1 MEVRCLGADEAWDL
15 FCEKIGEVTLESH
28 RDIPELARMVVERC
42 RGSPLAVSAIG
53 VTVAGKNSVQEWR
66 DAIDA
71 LAKFSGMEG
80 ENEILPVLKFSYDN
94 LKDERV
100 KQCFQYCA
108 LFPEDEVIFKDDL
121 VEYWIDEGIVD
132 GKEHRYRAEEE
143 CYGIISYLVHACLL
157 VGNKFGR
164 IVTMPSLVRET
175 ALWVASNLGEE
186 KENFFVKPNAKL
198 GDVPNVK
205 DWERVI
211 RMSLSNN
218 RIKKIRCSPDCP
230 KLKTLFLQLNDL
242 EKISSGFF
250 KLMPSLVV
258 LDLSTNVSLR
268 ELPEEISRLVSL
280 QYLNLSHTNIEELPL
295 GLKELRKLL
304 HLNLEFAGML
314 KSIYGVSSLSNLQ
327 LLKLYCS
334 LELDMELV
342 EELKLLKHLK
352 VLTVS
357 GGDANAWEHFMS
369 IPRLASCTRN
379 VVLTHCEARAAGI
392 SIGPTSSRLQGLEIY
407 ESNIREFKID
417 QKGDGDDDDDESKK
431 ISPKALS
438 HTTCN
443 FRYLVNVEINECK
456 GLRDLTWLIFAPNL
470 VTLDV
475 RDSPHIEE
483 IVSKDKAGS
492 FFMNG
497 EEEAYEISMPFM
509 KLKHLELENLE
520 DLDSIYWS
528 PLPFPCLVKIDVF
541 GCPNLRKLPLSSSS
555 ASGCGLIIYEEE
567 DWLEELQWEEEDTK
581 DNFTLKNIKVLTFSW
596 I

>member
-1 MEVRCLGADEAWDL
+1 
-15 FCEKIGEVTLESH
+15 
-28 RDIPELARMVVERC
+28 
-42 RGSPLAVSAIG
+42 
-53 VTVAGKNSVQEWR
+53 
-66 DAIDA
+66 
-71 LAKFSGMEG
+71 
-80 ENEILPVLKFSYDN
+80 
-94 LKDERV
+94 
-100 KQCFQYCA
+100 
-108 LFPEDEVIFKDDL
+108 
-121 VEYWIDEGIVD
+121 
-132 GKEHRYRAEEE
+132 
-143 CYGIISYLVHACLL
+143 
-157 VGNKFGR
+157 
-164 IVTMPSLVRET
+164 
-175 ALWVASNLGEE
+175 
-186 KENFFVKPNAKL
+186 
-198 GDVPNVK
+198 
-205 DWERVI
+205 
-211 RMSLSNN
+211 MSLSNN

-242 EKISSGFF
+242 ERISSGFF

-280 QYLNLSHTNIEELPL
+280 QYLNLSYTNIEELPL

-304 HLNLEFAGML
+304 QLSLESAGML
-314 KSIYGVSSLSNLQ
+314 KSISGVSSLLNLH
-327 LLKLYCS
+327 CS

-357 GGDANAWEHFMS
+357 GGDANVWEHFMS

-392 SIGPTSSRLQGLEIY
+392 SIGPTSSRLQGLTIY

-417 QKGDGDDDDDESKK
+417 QIDQKCDDDDDDESNK

-438 HTTCN
+438 NTTCN

-470 VTLDV
+470 VTLEV

-528 PLPFPCLVKIDVF
+528 PLSFPCLVKIDVF

-555 ASGCGLIIYEEE
+555 ASGCELIIYGEE

-581 DNFTLKNIKVLTFSW
+581 DNFTLKNIKVAAVTGSSSFNPQSQSELELRKRVADLEEEKRSKGCAKTRASSFRASCW
-596 I
+596 IPASTSKCDSPVPKNPSTDAINTAGFKRKCEWR